1 MIRKRKKLF
10 GRKPPGFAVAARSTV
25 GVVRDNNEDSF
36 GVFDGEPDDRLFI
49 VADGMGGHERGEEA
63 SQTAIETIREVYF
76 SDPSGDVATALTRAF
91 TEANRRIKVRSDDL
105 GVETHMGTTGTAL
118 AIRDGRLYIGHVG
131 DSRMYRITDDG
142 IRQITEDHTL
152 VNELVRDGILT
163 EAEAET
169 DPRRHSL
176 LRGLGVEE
184 DVLPDVLELNG
195 IESGDRILICSD
207 GLNIVPKA
215 RIVEIC
221 RSNDVEAACE
231 KLVKAADERGGP
243 DNTTVILIEYR

>member
-10 GRKPPGFAVAARSTV
+10 GRESPGLAVAARSTV

-63 SQTAIETIREVYF
+63 SQTAIETIRDVYF
-76 SDPSGDVATALTRAF
+76 SNSSNDVAAALTRAF
-91 TEANRRIKVRSDDL
+91 TEANRRIRAQSDGY

-118 AIRDGRLYIGHVG
+118 AIRDGRLWIGHVG
-131 DSRMYRITDDG
+131 DSRMYRISNDG
-142 IRQITEDHTL
+142 LDQITEDHTL

-163 EAEAET
+163 QAEAET

-176 LRGLGVEE
+176 LRGLGIEQNVH
-184 DVLPDVLELNG
+184 PDVLELNG
-195 IESGDRILICSD
+195 IESGDKILICSD
-207 GLNIVPKA
+207 GLNIVPEAK
-215 RIVEIC
+215 IVEIC
-221 RSNDVEAACE
+221 LSNDVESACE
-231 KLVKAADERGGP
+231 QLVREADDRGGP